1 MEHPVKSWA
10 WDFPKAAWL
19 RQRKGIFFTKFWNR
33 KCAKLTHRLIN
44 IFFHGKKGKQCF
56 LLILNV
62 VRWGVYQYNP
72 QEEYPRPEYLAHL
85 AKIDTEQKLN
95 PVTRTK
101 EPVPPFWCM
110 KVNFF
115 KETFFS

>member
-1 MEHPVKSWA
+1 MCKTYTQVNQYIYQRRQTEL
-10 WDFPKAAWL
+10 FPNNA
-19 RQRKGIFFTKFWNR
+19 
-33 KCAKLTHRLIN
+33 
-44 IFFHGKKGKQCF
+44 
-56 LLILNV
+56 NV

-95 PVTRTK
+95 PVTKTK

-115 KETFFS
+115 NETFFSLFIV